1 MHSQKMMWT
10 AVVTGASALGMV
22 AMRQGLNSA
31 WRLAKEEEPPE
42 NPASSDVTWRDAI
55 AWTLATSVVIG
66 LGRLLTLR
74 GAAAGWTH
82 FTGKAPP
89 E

>member
-1 MHSQKMMWT
+1 MRKQMMWS
-10 AVVTGASALGMV
+10 AVVTGASAITML
-22 AMRQGLNSA
+22 AMRHGLNQA
-31 WRLAKEEEPPE
+31 WRVAKADDPPE

-55 AWTLATSVVIG
+55 AWTLATSIVIG

-82 FTGKAPP
+82 FTGEAPP